1 MCPNNNDHDWPIAL
15 GDFEVGSTDSPVAIV
30 IIGRG
35 VVDLPKHIYAI
46 KGTVKTENIGI
57 EKIIANTISNP
68 RIRFLVICGKDEFGH
83 YPGDAILS
91 LGRNGVNDQ
100 MRIQGTKSAIPF
112 LCNIPRE
119 AIERFLK
126 QVEFIDL
133 VHPKNVDEIVAYD
146 PEYHFDETRRE
157 ELVQTTGE
165 CLRRDPGALDCEPM
179 IVRTGTIMGDG
190 RAIGRAL
197 NLASDRFASQM
208 LRLPS
213 QKLSTSASL
222 AVVSKDFSIILDP
235 IDSEIVTVPSVE
247 LASKIKTYLS
257 GGG

>member
-1 MCPNNNDHDWPIAL
+1 VCPNNGDNDWPIAP

-46 KGTVKTENIGI
+46 RGTVKTENIGI

-100 MRIQGTKSAIPF
+100 MRIRGTKSAIPF

-126 QVEFIDL
+126 QVEIVDL
-133 VHPKNVDEIVAYD
+133 VRPKNVDEIVAYD
-146 PEYHFDETRRE
+146 PEYHFDENRRE
-157 ELVQTTGE
+157 ELVRTTGE
-165 CLRRDPGALDCEPM
+165 CLQRDPGALDCEPM
-179 IVRTGTIMGDG
+179 IVRTGTIMGEG

-222 AVVSKDFSIILDP
+222 AIVSKDFSIILDP
-235 IDSEIVTVPSVE
+235 IDSEIVAVPSVE
-247 LASKIKTYLS
+247 LASKIKSYLS